1 MKAQYAILRFAKYK
15 GPEIGHIES
24 HNERTKEK
32 YASNPDVD
40 TSRSHLNFH
49 LVTPQRKY
57 RAEAEKQIAEAKAK
71 KEDVMVTKKLLD
83 QRNQLLLEQI
93 DDTQNQID
101 DAAAQIARYELLEQE
116 QYELFC
122 RQVREE
128 EERGTVSYWSVL
140 FKASSFTDLL
150 ARMDFV
156 NEVMDYDRQVI
167 SDLQTT
173 RRQLTED
180 KAALEQQ
187 KSEMES
193 SQTKL
198 QQQVDAA
205 STLIREYE
213 ETEAGHQAMLDE
225 AAEDEARIQALIRQQ
240 QSSGSSGGGGS
251 SGSNSG
257 VDGYIWPTN
266 STRVVT
272 SPYGERWCPF
282 HGYESHNGADIDAAR
297 GSAVLAAKSGRVIQ
311 AGWNGGYGIS
321 VMIAHDDGITTLY
334 GHMDGCSV
342 SVGQTVSQGETIGI
356 CGNTG
361 NSSGAHIHYT
371 MYKNGGTID
380 PLPYLP
386 GYIAWDW

>member
-1 MKAQYAILRFAKYK
+1 MFSRKRALSLLCAACMAASLLCMAKPVPTYADSLSDQLQEARDAQ
-15 GPEIGHIES
+15 
-24 HNERTKEK
+24 
-32 YASNPDVD
+32 
-40 TSRSHLNFH
+40 
-49 LVTPQRKY
+49 
-57 RAEAEKQIAEAKAK
+57 AELEKQIEAIRSDKSKALEEK
-71 KEDVMVTKKLLD
+71 ALLD
-83 QRNQLLLEQI
+83 RQNDKLRSEISLLQQQSDE
-93 DDTQNQID
+93 TQ
-101 DAAAQIARYELLEQE
+101 ARITELTQKEQE

-173 RRQLTED
+173 RQQLTED

-187 KSEMES
+187 KSELES

-225 AAEDEARIQALIRQQ
+225 AAEDEARIQELIRQQ
-240 QSSGSSGGGGS
+240 QSSGSSGGSGS

-266 STRVVT
+266 NTRVVT

-386 GYIAWDW
+386 GYIPWDW

>member
-1 MKAQYAILRFAKYK
+1 MFSRKRALSLLCAACMAASLLCMAKPVPTYADSLSDQLQEVRDAQ
-15 GPEIGHIES
+15 
-24 HNERTKEK
+24 EK
-32 YASNPDVD
+32 
-40 TSRSHLNFH
+40 L
-49 LVTPQRKY
+49 
-57 RAEAEKQIAEAKAK
+57 EKQIEAIQSDKSKALEEK
-71 KEDVMVTKKLLD
+71 ALLD
-83 QRNQLLLEQI
+83 RQNDKLRSEISLLQQQSDE
-93 DDTQNQID
+93 TQTCIT
-101 DAAAQIARYELLEQE
+101 ELTQKEQE

-240 QSSGSSGGGGS
+240 QSGGSSGGSGSSGT
-251 SGSNSG
+251 NSG

-266 STRVVT
+266 NTRVVT

>member
-1 MKAQYAILRFAKYK
+1 MFSRKRALSLLCAACMAASLLCMAKPVPTYADSLSDQLQEARDAQ
-15 GPEIGHIES
+15 
-24 HNERTKEK
+24 
-32 YASNPDVD
+32 
-40 TSRSHLNFH
+40 
-49 LVTPQRKY
+49 
-57 RAEAEKQIAEAKAK
+57 AELEKQIEAIQSDKSKALEEK
-71 KEDVMVTKKLLD
+71 ALLD
-83 QRNQLLLEQI
+83 RQNDKLRSEISLLQQQSDE
-93 DDTQNQID
+93 TQTRIT
-101 DAAAQIARYELLEQE
+101 ELTQKEQE

-187 KSEMES
+187 KSELES

-240 QSSGSSGGGGS
+240 QSSGSSGGSGS

-266 STRVVT
+266 NTRVVT

>member
-1 MKAQYAILRFAKYK
+1 MFSRKRALSLLCAACMAASLLCMAK
-15 GPEIGHIES
+15 PVP
-24 HNERTKEK
+24 T
-32 YASNPDVD
+32 YASSLSDQLQEARD
-40 TSRSHLNFH
+40 A
-49 LVTPQRKY
+49 Q
-57 RAEAEKQIAEAKAK
+57 AELEKQIEAIQSDKSKALEEK
-71 KEDVMVTKKLLD
+71 ALLD
-83 QRNQLLLEQI
+83 RQNDKLRSEISLLQQQSDE
-93 DDTQNQID
+93 TQ
-101 DAAAQIARYELLEQE
+101 ARITELTQKEQE

-240 QSSGSSGGGGS
+240 QSGGSSGGGGG
-251 SGSNSG
+251 SGTNSG

-266 STRVVT
+266 NTRVVT

>member
-1 MKAQYAILRFAKYK
+1 MFSRKRALSLLCAACMAASLLCMAK
-15 GPEIGHIES
+15 PVP
-24 HNERTKEK
+24 T
-32 YASNPDVD
+32 YASSLSDQLQEARD
-40 TSRSHLNFH
+40 A
-49 LVTPQRKY
+49 Q
-57 RAEAEKQIAEAKAK
+57 AELEKQIEAIQSDKSKALEEK
-71 KEDVMVTKKLLD
+71 ALLD
-83 QRNQLLLEQI
+83 RQNDKLRSEISLLQQQSDE
-93 DDTQNQID
+93 TQTRIT
-101 DAAAQIARYELLEQE
+101 ELTQKEQE

-187 KSEMES
+187 KSELES

-240 QSSGSSGGGGS
+240 QSGGSSGGSGG

-266 STRVVT
+266 NTRVVT

-386 GYIAWDW
+386 GYIPWDW

>member
-1 MKAQYAILRFAKYK
+1 MFSRKRALSLLCAACMAASLLCMAK
-15 GPEIGHIES
+15 PVP
-24 HNERTKEK
+24 T
-32 YASNPDVD
+32 YASSLSDQLQEARD
-40 TSRSHLNFH
+40 A
-49 LVTPQRKY
+49 Q
-57 RAEAEKQIAEAKAK
+57 AELEKQIEAIQSDKSKALEEK
-71 KEDVMVTKKLLD
+71 ALLD
-83 QRNQLLLEQI
+83 RQNDKLRSEISLLQQQSDE
-93 DDTQNQID
+93 TQTRIT
-101 DAAAQIARYELLEQE
+101 ELTQKEQE

-240 QSSGSSGGGGS
+240 QSGGSSGGGGS

-266 STRVVT
+266 NTRVVT

>member
-1 MKAQYAILRFAKYK
+1 MFSRKRALSLLCAACMAASLLCMAK
-15 GPEIGHIES
+15 PVP
-24 HNERTKEK
+24 T
-32 YASNPDVD
+32 YASSLSDQLQEARD
-40 TSRSHLNFH
+40 A
-49 LVTPQRKY
+49 Q
-57 RAEAEKQIAEAKAK
+57 AELEKQIEAIQSDKSKALEEK
-71 KEDVMVTKKLLD
+71 ALLD
-83 QRNQLLLEQI
+83 RQNDKLRSEISLLQQQSDE
-93 DDTQNQID
+93 TQTRIT
-101 DAAAQIARYELLEQE
+101 ELTQKEQE

-150 ARMDFV
+150 SRMDFV

-173 RRQLTED
+173 RQQLTED

-187 KSEMES
+187 KSELES

-205 STLIREYE
+205 SALVREYE

-225 AAEDEARIQALIRQQ
+225 AAEDEARIQELIRQQ
-240 QSSGSSGGGGS
+240 QSGGSSGGSGS

-266 STRVVT
+266 NTRLVT

-282 HGYESHNGADIDAAR
+282 HGYESHNGADIGASR

-356 CGNTG
+356 CGSTG
-361 NSSGAHIHYT
+361 NSTGAHIHYT
-371 MYKNGGTID
+371 MYRNGSTID

-386 GYIAWDW
+386 GYIPWDW

>member
-1 MKAQYAILRFAKYK
+1 MFSRKRALSLLCAACMAASLLCMAKPVPTYADSLSDQLQEARDAQ
-15 GPEIGHIES
+15 
-24 HNERTKEK
+24 
-32 YASNPDVD
+32 
-40 TSRSHLNFH
+40 
-49 LVTPQRKY
+49 
-57 RAEAEKQIAEAKAK
+57 AELEKQIEAIQSDKSKALEEK
-71 KEDVMVTKKLLD
+71 ALLD
-83 QRNQLLLEQI
+83 RQNDKLRSEISLLQQQSDE
-93 DDTQNQID
+93 TQ
-101 DAAAQIARYELLEQE
+101 ARITELTQKEQE

-140 FKASSFTDLL
+140 IKASSFTDLL

-156 NEVMDYDRQVI
+156 NEVMDYGRQVI

-240 QSSGSSGGGGS
+240 QSGGSSGGSGG

-266 STRVVT
+266 NTRVVT

>member
-1 MKAQYAILRFAKYK
+1 MFSRKRALSLLCAACMAASLLCMAK
-15 GPEIGHIES
+15 PVP
-24 HNERTKEK
+24 T
-32 YASNPDVD
+32 YASSLSDQLQEARD
-40 TSRSHLNFH
+40 A
-49 LVTPQRKY
+49 Q
-57 RAEAEKQIAEAKAK
+57 AELEKQIEAIQSDKSKALEEK
-71 KEDVMVTKKLLD
+71 ALLD
-83 QRNQLLLEQI
+83 RQNDKLRSEISLLQQQSDE
-93 DDTQNQID
+93 TQ
-101 DAAAQIARYELLEQE
+101 ARITELTQKEQE

-240 QSSGSSGGGGS
+240 QSSGSSGGSGS

-266 STRVVT
+266 NTRVVT

>member
-1 MKAQYAILRFAKYK
+1 MFSRKRALSLLCAACMAASLLCMAK
-15 GPEIGHIES
+15 PVP
-24 HNERTKEK
+24 T
-32 YASNPDVD
+32 YASSLSDQLQEARD
-40 TSRSHLNFH
+40 A
-49 LVTPQRKY
+49 Q
-57 RAEAEKQIAEAKAK
+57 AELEKQIEAIQSDKSKALEEK
-71 KEDVMVTKKLLD
+71 ALLD
-83 QRNQLLLEQI
+83 RQNDKLRSEISLLQQQSDE
-93 DDTQNQID
+93 TQTRIT
-101 DAAAQIARYELLEQE
+101 ELTQKEQE

-150 ARMDFV
+150 SRMDFV

-173 RRQLTED
+173 RQQLTED

-187 KSEMES
+187 KSELES

-205 STLIREYE
+205 SALVREYE

-225 AAEDEARIQALIRQQ
+225 AAEDEARIQDLIRQQ
-240 QSSGSSGGGGS
+240 QSGGSSGGSGS

-266 STRVVT
+266 NTRLVT

-282 HGYESHNGADIDAAR
+282 HGYESHNGADIGAAR

-356 CGNTG
+356 CGSTG
-361 NSSGAHIHYT
+361 NSTGAHIHYT

>member
-1 MKAQYAILRFAKYK
+1 MFSRKRALSLLCAACMAASLLCMVKPVPTYAENLSDQLQEVRDAQ
-15 GPEIGHIES
+15 
-24 HNERTKEK
+24 EK
-32 YASNPDVD
+32 
-40 TSRSHLNFH
+40 L
-49 LVTPQRKY
+49 
-57 RAEAEKQIAEAKAK
+57 EKQIEAIQSDKSKALEEK
-71 KEDVMVTKKLLD
+71 ALLD
-83 QRNQLLLEQI
+83 RQNDKLRSEISLLQQQSDE
-93 DDTQNQID
+93 TQTRIT
-101 DAAAQIARYELLEQE
+101 ELTQKEQE

-150 ARMDFV
+150 SRMDFV

-173 RRQLTED
+173 RQQLTED

-187 KSEMES
+187 KSELES

-205 STLIREYE
+205 SALVREYE

-225 AAEDEARIQALIRQQ
+225 AAEDEARIQDLIRQQ
-240 QSSGSSGGGGS
+240 QSGGSSGG

-266 STRVVT
+266 NTRLVT

-282 HGYESHNGADIDAAR
+282 HGYESHNGADIGAAR

-356 CGNTG
+356 CGSTG
-361 NSSGAHIHYT
+361 NSTGAHIHYT

>member
-1 MKAQYAILRFAKYK
+1 MFSRKRALSLLCAACMVASLLCMAKPIPTYADSLSDQLQEARDAQ
-15 GPEIGHIES
+15 
-24 HNERTKEK
+24 
-32 YASNPDVD
+32 
-40 TSRSHLNFH
+40 
-49 LVTPQRKY
+49 
-57 RAEAEKQIAEAKAK
+57 AELEKQIEAIQSDKSKALEEK
-71 KEDVMVTKKLLD
+71 ALLD
-83 QRNQLLLEQI
+83 RQNDKLRSEISLLQQQSDE
-93 DDTQNQID
+93 TQTRIT
-101 DAAAQIARYELLEQE
+101 ELTQKEQE

-173 RRQLTED
+173 RQQLTED

-187 KSEMES
+187 KSELES

-240 QSSGSSGGGGS
+240 QSGGSSGGSGS

-266 STRVVT
+266 NTRVVT

-282 HGYESHNGADIDAAR
+282 HGYESHNGADIGAAR

>member
-1 MKAQYAILRFAKYK
+1 MFSRKRALSLLCAACMAASLLCMAK
-15 GPEIGHIES
+15 PVP
-24 HNERTKEK
+24 T
-32 YASNPDVD
+32 YASSLSDQLQEARD
-40 TSRSHLNFH
+40 A
-49 LVTPQRKY
+49 Q
-57 RAEAEKQIAEAKAK
+57 AELEKQIEAIQSDKSKALEEK
-71 KEDVMVTKKLLD
+71 ALLD
-83 QRNQLLLEQI
+83 RQNDKLRSEISLLQQQSDE
-93 DDTQNQID
+93 TQTRIT
-101 DAAAQIARYELLEQE
+101 ELTQKEQE

-240 QSSGSSGGGGS
+240 QSGGSSGGGGG
-251 SGSNSG
+251 SGTNSG

-266 STRVVT
+266 NTRVVT

>member
-1 MKAQYAILRFAKYK
+1 MFSRKRALSLLCAACMAASLLCMTKPVPTYADSLSDQLQEARDAQ
-15 GPEIGHIES
+15 
-24 HNERTKEK
+24 
-32 YASNPDVD
+32 
-40 TSRSHLNFH
+40 
-49 LVTPQRKY
+49 
-57 RAEAEKQIAEAKAK
+57 AELEKQIEAIQSDKSKALEEK
-71 KEDVMVTKKLLD
+71 ALLD
-83 QRNQLLLEQI
+83 RQNDKLRSEISLLQQQSDE
-93 DDTQNQID
+93 TQ
-101 DAAAQIARYELLEQE
+101 ARITELTQKEQE

-240 QSSGSSGGGGS
+240 QSGGSSGGSGS

-266 STRVVT
+266 NTRVVT

>member
-1 MKAQYAILRFAKYK
+1 MFSRKRALSLLCAACMAASLLCMAKPVPTYADSLSDQLQEVRDAQ
-15 GPEIGHIES
+15 
-24 HNERTKEK
+24 EK
-32 YASNPDVD
+32 
-40 TSRSHLNFH
+40 L
-49 LVTPQRKY
+49 
-57 RAEAEKQIAEAKAK
+57 EKQIEAIQSDKSKALEEK
-71 KEDVMVTKKLLD
+71 ALLD
-83 QRNQLLLEQI
+83 RQNDKLRSEISLLQQQSDE
-93 DDTQNQID
+93 TQTRIT
-101 DAAAQIARYELLEQE
+101 ELTQKEQE

-173 RRQLTED
+173 RQQLTED

-240 QSSGSSGGGGS
+240 QIGGSSGGGGS

-266 STRVVT
+266 NTRVVT

>member
-1 MKAQYAILRFAKYK
+1 MFSRKRALSLLCAACMAASLLCMAKPVPTYADNLSDQLQEVRDAQ
-15 GPEIGHIES
+15 
-24 HNERTKEK
+24 EK
-32 YASNPDVD
+32 
-40 TSRSHLNFH
+40 L
-49 LVTPQRKY
+49 
-57 RAEAEKQIAEAKAK
+57 EKQIEAIQSDKSKALEEK
-71 KEDVMVTKKLLD
+71 ALLD
-83 QRNQLLLEQI
+83 RQNDKLRSEISLLQQQSDE
-93 DDTQNQID
+93 TQTRIT
-101 DAAAQIARYELLEQE
+101 ELTQKEQE

-205 STLIREYE
+205 DALILEYGK
-213 ETEAGHQAMLDE
+213 TEASRQAMLDE

-240 QSSGSSGGGGS
+240 QSGGSSGSSGS

-257 VDGYIWPTN
+257 VDGYIWPTT
-266 STRVVT
+266 STRVIT
-272 SPYGERWCPF
+272 SPYGERWNPY
-282 HGYESHNGADIDAAR
+282 HGWHNGVDIDAAR

-342 SVGQTVSQGETIGI
+342 SMGQTVSQGETIGI

-361 NSSGAHIHYT
+361 NSFGAHIHYT

>member
-1 MKAQYAILRFAKYK
+1 MFSRKRALSLLCAACMAASLLCMAKPVPTYADSLSDQLQEARDAQ
-15 GPEIGHIES
+15 
-24 HNERTKEK
+24 
-32 YASNPDVD
+32 
-40 TSRSHLNFH
+40 
-49 LVTPQRKY
+49 
-57 RAEAEKQIAEAKAK
+57 AELEKQIEAIQSDKSKALEEK
-71 KEDVMVTKKLLD
+71 ALLD
-83 QRNQLLLEQI
+83 RQNDKLRSEISLLQQQSDE
-93 DDTQNQID
+93 TQ
-101 DAAAQIARYELLEQE
+101 ARITELTQKEQE

-240 QSSGSSGGGGS
+240 QSGGSSSGSGS

-266 STRVVT
+266 NTRVVT

>member
-1 MKAQYAILRFAKYK
+1 MFSRKRALSLLCAACMAASLLCMAKPVSTYADSLSDQLQEARDAQ
-15 GPEIGHIES
+15 
-24 HNERTKEK
+24 
-32 YASNPDVD
+32 
-40 TSRSHLNFH
+40 
-49 LVTPQRKY
+49 
-57 RAEAEKQIAEAKAK
+57 AELEKQIEAIQSDKSKALEEK
-71 KEDVMVTKKLLD
+71 ALLD
-83 QRNQLLLEQI
+83 RQNDKLRSEISLLQQQSDE
-93 DDTQNQID
+93 TQTRIT
-101 DAAAQIARYELLEQE
+101 ELTQKEQE

-187 KSEMES
+187 KSELES

-240 QSSGSSGGGGS
+240 QSGGSSGGSGS

>member
-1 MKAQYAILRFAKYK
+1 MFSRKRALSLLCAACMAASLLCMAKPVPTYADSLSDQLQEARDAQ
-15 GPEIGHIES
+15 
-24 HNERTKEK
+24 
-32 YASNPDVD
+32 
-40 TSRSHLNFH
+40 
-49 LVTPQRKY
+49 
-57 RAEAEKQIAEAKAK
+57 AELEKQIEAIQSDKSKALEEK
-71 KEDVMVTKKLLD
+71 ALLD
-83 QRNQLLLEQI
+83 RQNDKLRSEISLLQQQSDE
-93 DDTQNQID
+93 TQTRIT
-101 DAAAQIARYELLEQE
+101 ELTQKEQE

-173 RRQLTED
+173 RQQLTED

-187 KSEMES
+187 KSELES

-240 QSSGSSGGGGS
+240 QSGGSSGGSGS

-266 STRVVT
+266 NTRVVT

>member
-1 MKAQYAILRFAKYK
+1 MLSRKRALSLLCAACMAASILCMAYPVK
-15 GPEIGHIES
+15 
-24 HNERTKEK
+24 T
-32 YASNPDVD
+32 YASSLSDQLQEARD
-40 TSRSHLNFH
+40 A
-49 LVTPQRKY
+49 Q
-57 RAEAEKQIAEAKAK
+57 AELEKQIEAVQADKTKALEEK
-71 KEDVMVTKKLLD
+71 ALLD
-83 QRNQLLLEQI
+83 KQNDQIRAEISLLQQQSDETEARITQL
-93 DDTQNQID
+93 TQK
-101 DAAAQIARYELLEQE
+101 EKE

-122 RQVREE
+122 KQVREE

-140 FKASSFTDLL
+140 FKASSFSDLL
-150 ARMDFV
+150 SRVDFV

-167 SDLQTT
+167 SDLQAT

-187 KSEMES
+187 KSELS
-193 SQTKL
+193 ASQQKL
-198 QQQVDAA
+198 QQQIDAA
-205 STLIREYE
+205 DALIREYE
-213 ETEAGHQAMLDE
+213 QTEEGHQAVLDE
-225 AAEDEARIQALIRQQ
+225 AAADEARILELIRQQ
-240 QSSGSSGGGGS
+240 QNSGGGGG
-251 SGSNSG
+251 GSTGDNSG
-257 VDGYIWPTN
+257 VNGYIWPTN
-266 STRVVT
+266 NTRVIT

>member
-1 MKAQYAILRFAKYK
+1 MFSRKRALSLLCAACMVASLLCMAKPVPTYADSLSDQLQEARDAQ
-15 GPEIGHIES
+15 
-24 HNERTKEK
+24 
-32 YASNPDVD
+32 
-40 TSRSHLNFH
+40 
-49 LVTPQRKY
+49 
-57 RAEAEKQIAEAKAK
+57 AELEKQIEAIRSDKSKALEEK
-71 KEDVMVTKKLLD
+71 ALLD
-83 QRNQLLLEQI
+83 RQNDKLRSEIGLLRQQSDE
-93 DDTQNQID
+93 TQ
-101 DAAAQIARYELLEQE
+101 ARITELTQKEQE

-173 RRQLTED
+173 RQQLTED

-187 KSEMES
+187 KSELES

-205 STLIREYE
+205 SILIRKYE
-213 ETEAGHQAMLDE
+213 KTEAGHQAMLDE

-240 QSSGSSGGGGS
+240 QSSGSSGGSGS

-266 STRVVT
+266 NTRVVT

-282 HGYESHNGADIDAAR
+282 HGYESHNGVDIDAAR

-386 GYIAWDW
+386 GYIPWDW

>member
-1 MKAQYAILRFAKYK
+1 MFSRKRALSLLCAACMAASLLCMAKPVPTYADSLSDQLQEARDAQ
-15 GPEIGHIES
+15 
-24 HNERTKEK
+24 
-32 YASNPDVD
+32 
-40 TSRSHLNFH
+40 
-49 LVTPQRKY
+49 
-57 RAEAEKQIAEAKAK
+57 AELEKQIEAIQSDKSKALEEK
-71 KEDVMVTKKLLD
+71 ALLD
-83 QRNQLLLEQI
+83 RQNDKLRSEISLLQQQSDE
-93 DDTQNQID
+93 TQTRIT
-101 DAAAQIARYELLEQE
+101 ELTQKEQE

-173 RRQLTED
+173 RQQLTED

-187 KSEMES
+187 KSDMES

-240 QSSGSSGGGGS
+240 QSGGSSGGGGG

-266 STRVVT
+266 NTRVVT

>member
-1 MKAQYAILRFAKYK
+1 MFSRKRALSLLCAACMAASLLCMAKPVPTYADSLSDQLQEARDAQ
-15 GPEIGHIES
+15 
-24 HNERTKEK
+24 
-32 YASNPDVD
+32 
-40 TSRSHLNFH
+40 
-49 LVTPQRKY
+49 
-57 RAEAEKQIAEAKAK
+57 AELEKQIEAIQSDKSKALEEK
-71 KEDVMVTKKLLD
+71 ALLD
-83 QRNQLLLEQI
+83 RQNDKLRSEISLLQQQSDE
-93 DDTQNQID
+93 TQ
-101 DAAAQIARYELLEQE
+101 ARITELTQKEQE

-240 QSSGSSGGGGS
+240 QSGGSSGG

-266 STRVVT
+266 NTRVVT

>member
-1 MKAQYAILRFAKYK
+1 MFSRKRALSLLCAACMAASLLCMAK
-15 GPEIGHIES
+15 PVP
-24 HNERTKEK
+24 T
-32 YASNPDVD
+32 YASSLSDQLQEARD
-40 TSRSHLNFH
+40 A
-49 LVTPQRKY
+49 Q
-57 RAEAEKQIAEAKAK
+57 AELEKQIEAIQSDKSKALEEK
-71 KEDVMVTKKLLD
+71 ALLD
-83 QRNQLLLEQI
+83 RQNDKLRSEISLLQQQSDE
-93 DDTQNQID
+93 TQTRIT
-101 DAAAQIARYELLEQE
+101 ELTQKEQE
-116 QYELFC
+116 QYEMFC

-240 QSSGSSGGGGS
+240 QSSGSSGGSGS

>member
-1 MKAQYAILRFAKYK
+1 MFSRKRALSLLCAACMAASLLCMAK
-15 GPEIGHIES
+15 PVP
-24 HNERTKEK
+24 T
-32 YASNPDVD
+32 YASSLSDQLQEARD
-40 TSRSHLNFH
+40 A
-49 LVTPQRKY
+49 Q
-57 RAEAEKQIAEAKAK
+57 AELEKQIEAIQSDKSKALEEK
-71 KEDVMVTKKLLD
+71 ALLDRQNDKLRSEISLLQQQFDETQTRITELTKK
-83 QRNQLLLEQI
+83 
-93 DDTQNQID
+93 
-101 DAAAQIARYELLEQE
+101 EQE

-240 QSSGSSGGGGS
+240 QSSGSSGGSGS

-386 GYIAWDW
+386 GYIPWDW

>member
-1 MKAQYAILRFAKYK
+1 MFSRKRALSLLCAACMAASLLCMAKPVPTYADSLSDQLQEVRDAQ
-15 GPEIGHIES
+15 
-24 HNERTKEK
+24 
-32 YASNPDVD
+32 
-40 TSRSHLNFH
+40 
-49 LVTPQRKY
+49 
-57 RAEAEKQIAEAKAK
+57 AELEKQIEAIQSDKSKALEEK
-71 KEDVMVTKKLLD
+71 ALLD
-83 QRNQLLLEQI
+83 RQNDKLRSEISLLQQQSDE
-93 DDTQNQID
+93 TQTRIT
-101 DAAAQIARYELLEQE
+101 ELTQKEQE

-240 QSSGSSGGGGS
+240 QSGGSSGGGGS

-266 STRVVT
+266 NTRVVT

>member
-1 MKAQYAILRFAKYK
+1 MFSRKRALSLLCAACMAASLLCMAK
-15 GPEIGHIES
+15 PVP
-24 HNERTKEK
+24 T
-32 YASNPDVD
+32 YASSLSDQLQEVRD
-40 TSRSHLNFH
+40 AQEKL
-49 LVTPQRKY
+49 
-57 RAEAEKQIAEAKAK
+57 EKQIEAIQSDKSKALEEK
-71 KEDVMVTKKLLD
+71 ALLD
-83 QRNQLLLEQI
+83 RQNDKLRSEISLLQQQSDE
-93 DDTQNQID
+93 TQTRIT
-101 DAAAQIARYELLEQE
+101 ELTQKEQE

-173 RRQLTED
+173 RQQLTED

-240 QSSGSSGGGGS
+240 QSGGSSGGSGG

-266 STRVVT
+266 NTRVVT

>member
-1 MKAQYAILRFAKYK
+1 MFSRKRALSLLCAACMAASLLCMAK
-15 GPEIGHIES
+15 PVP
-24 HNERTKEK
+24 T
-32 YASNPDVD
+32 YASSLSDQLQEARD
-40 TSRSHLNFH
+40 A
-49 LVTPQRKY
+49 Q
-57 RAEAEKQIAEAKAK
+57 AELEKQIEAIQSDKSKALEEK
-71 KEDVMVTKKLLD
+71 ALLD
-83 QRNQLLLEQI
+83 RQNDKLRSEISLLQQQSDE
-93 DDTQNQID
+93 TQTRIT
-101 DAAAQIARYELLEQE
+101 ELTQKEQE

-150 ARMDFV
+150 SRMDFV

-173 RRQLTED
+173 RQQLTED

-187 KSEMES
+187 KSELES

-205 STLIREYE
+205 SALVREYE

-225 AAEDEARIQALIRQQ
+225 AAEDEARIQELIRQQ
-240 QSSGSSGGGGS
+240 QSSGSSGGSGS

-266 STRVVT
+266 NTRLVT

-282 HGYESHNGADIDAAR
+282 HGYESHNGADIGAAR

-356 CGNTG
+356 CGSTG
-361 NSSGAHIHYT
+361 NSTGAHIHYT
-371 MYKNGGTID
+371 MYKNGSTID

-386 GYIAWDW
+386 GYIPWDW

>member
-1 MKAQYAILRFAKYK
+1 MFSRKRALSLLCAACMAASLLCMAKPVPTYADSLSDQLQEARDAQ
-15 GPEIGHIES
+15 
-24 HNERTKEK
+24 
-32 YASNPDVD
+32 
-40 TSRSHLNFH
+40 
-49 LVTPQRKY
+49 
-57 RAEAEKQIAEAKAK
+57 AELEKQIEAIRSDKSKALEEK
-71 KEDVMVTKKLLD
+71 ALLD
-83 QRNQLLLEQI
+83 RQNDKLRSEISLLRQQSDE
-93 DDTQNQID
+93 TQ
-101 DAAAQIARYELLEQE
+101 ARITELTQKEQE

-187 KSEMES
+187 KSELES

-205 STLIREYE
+205 SILIRKYE
-213 ETEAGHQAMLDE
+213 KTEAGHQAMLDE
-225 AAEDEARIQALIRQQ
+225 AAEDEARIQELIRQQ
-240 QSSGSSGGGGS
+240 QSSGSSGGSGS

-266 STRVVT
+266 NTRVVT

-282 HGYESHNGADIDAAR
+282 HGYESHNGVDIDAAR

-386 GYIAWDW
+386 GYIPWDW

>member
-1 MKAQYAILRFAKYK
+1 MFSRKRALSLLCAACMAASLLCMAKPVPTYADSLSDQLQEARDAQ
-15 GPEIGHIES
+15 
-24 HNERTKEK
+24 
-32 YASNPDVD
+32 
-40 TSRSHLNFH
+40 
-49 LVTPQRKY
+49 
-57 RAEAEKQIAEAKAK
+57 AELEKQIEAIQSDKSKALEEK
-71 KEDVMVTKKLLD
+71 ALLD
-83 QRNQLLLEQI
+83 RQNDKLRSEISLLQQQSDE
-93 DDTQNQID
+93 TQ
-101 DAAAQIARYELLEQE
+101 ARITELTQKEQE

-225 AAEDEARIQALIRQQ
+225 AAEDEARIQELIRQQ
-240 QSSGSSGGGGS
+240 QSGGSSGGSGG

-266 STRVVT
+266 NTRVVT

>member
-1 MKAQYAILRFAKYK
+1 MFSRKRALSLLCAACMAASLLCMAK
-15 GPEIGHIES
+15 PIP
-24 HNERTKEK
+24 T
-32 YASNPDVD
+32 YASSLSDQLQEARD
-40 TSRSHLNFH
+40 A
-49 LVTPQRKY
+49 Q
-57 RAEAEKQIAEAKAK
+57 AELEKQIEAIQSDKSKALEEK
-71 KEDVMVTKKLLD
+71 ALLD
-83 QRNQLLLEQI
+83 RQNDKLRSEISLLQQQSDE
-93 DDTQNQID
+93 TQTRIT
-101 DAAAQIARYELLEQE
+101 ELTQKEQE

-240 QSSGSSGGGGS
+240 QSGGSSGGSGS

-266 STRVVT
+266 NTRVVT

>member
-1 MKAQYAILRFAKYK
+1 MFSRKRALSLLCAACMAASLLCMAKPVPTYADSLSDQLQEARDAQ
-15 GPEIGHIES
+15 
-24 HNERTKEK
+24 
-32 YASNPDVD
+32 
-40 TSRSHLNFH
+40 
-49 LVTPQRKY
+49 
-57 RAEAEKQIAEAKAK
+57 AELEKQIEAIQSDKSKALEEK
-71 KEDVMVTKKLLD
+71 ALLD
-83 QRNQLLLEQI
+83 RQNDKLRSEISLLQQQSDE
-93 DDTQNQID
+93 TQ
-101 DAAAQIARYELLEQE
+101 ARITELTQKEQE

-173 RRQLTED
+173 RQQLTED

-240 QSSGSSGGGGS
+240 QSGGSSGGSGS

-266 STRVVT
+266 NTRVVT

>member
-1 MKAQYAILRFAKYK
+1 MFSRKRALSLLCAACMAASLLCMAK
-15 GPEIGHIES
+15 PVP
-24 HNERTKEK
+24 T
-32 YASNPDVD
+32 YASSLSDQLQEARD
-40 TSRSHLNFH
+40 A
-49 LVTPQRKY
+49 Q
-57 RAEAEKQIAEAKAK
+57 AELEKQIEAIQSDKSKALEEK
-71 KEDVMVTKKLLD
+71 ALLD
-83 QRNQLLLEQI
+83 RQNDKLRSEISLLQQQSDETQI
-93 DDTQNQID
+93 RITELTQK
-101 DAAAQIARYELLEQE
+101 EQE

-240 QSSGSSGGGGS
+240 QSGGSSGGSGS

>member
-1 MKAQYAILRFAKYK
+1 MFSRKRALSLLCAACMAASLLCMAKPVPTYADSLSDQLQEARDAQ
-15 GPEIGHIES
+15 
-24 HNERTKEK
+24 
-32 YASNPDVD
+32 
-40 TSRSHLNFH
+40 
-49 LVTPQRKY
+49 
-57 RAEAEKQIAEAKAK
+57 AELEKQIEAIQSDKSKALEEK
-71 KEDVMVTKKLLD
+71 ALLD
-83 QRNQLLLEQI
+83 RQNDKLRSEISLLQQQSDE
-93 DDTQNQID
+93 TQ
-101 DAAAQIARYELLEQE
+101 ARITELTQKEQE

-150 ARMDFV
+150 SRMDFV

-173 RRQLTED
+173 RQQLTED

-240 QSSGSSGGGGS
+240 QSGGSSGGSGS

-266 STRVVT
+266 NTRVVT

>member
-1 MKAQYAILRFAKYK
+1 MFSRKRALSLLCAACMAASLLCMAK
-15 GPEIGHIES
+15 PVP
-24 HNERTKEK
+24 T
-32 YASNPDVD
+32 YASSLSDQLQEARD
-40 TSRSHLNFH
+40 A
-49 LVTPQRKY
+49 Q
-57 RAEAEKQIAEAKAK
+57 AELEKQIEAIQSDKSKALEEK
-71 KEDVMVTKKLLD
+71 ALLD
-83 QRNQLLLEQI
+83 RQNDKLRSEISLLQQQSDE
-93 DDTQNQID
+93 TQTRIT
-101 DAAAQIARYELLEQE
+101 ELTQKEQE

-187 KSEMES
+187 KSELES

-240 QSSGSSGGGGS
+240 QSGGSSGGGGG

-266 STRVVT
+266 NTRVVT

>member
-1 MKAQYAILRFAKYK
+1 MFSRKRALSLLCAACMAASLLCMAK
-15 GPEIGHIES
+15 PVP
-24 HNERTKEK
+24 T
-32 YASNPDVD
+32 YASSLSDQLQEARD
-40 TSRSHLNFH
+40 A
-49 LVTPQRKY
+49 Q
-57 RAEAEKQIAEAKAK
+57 AELEKQIEAIQSDKSKALEEK
-71 KEDVMVTKKLLD
+71 ALLD
-83 QRNQLLLEQI
+83 RQNDKLRSEISLLQQQSDE
-93 DDTQNQID
+93 TQ
-101 DAAAQIARYELLEQE
+101 ARITELTQKEQE

-205 STLIREYE
+205 SALIREYE

-240 QSSGSSGGGGS
+240 QSGGSSGGGGS

-266 STRVVT
+266 NTRVVT

-282 HGYESHNGADIDAAR
+282 HGYESHNGADIGAAR

>member
-1 MKAQYAILRFAKYK
+1 MFSRKRALSLLCAACMAASLLCMAK
-15 GPEIGHIES
+15 PVP
-24 HNERTKEK
+24 T
-32 YASNPDVD
+32 YASSLSDQ
-40 TSRSHLNFH
+40 L
-49 LVTPQRKY
+49 Q
-57 RAEAEKQIAEAKAK
+57 EARDAQEELEKQIEAIQSDKSKALEEK
-71 KEDVMVTKKLLD
+71 ALLD
-83 QRNQLLLEQI
+83 RQNDKLRSEISLLQQQSDE
-93 DDTQNQID
+93 TQTRIT
-101 DAAAQIARYELLEQE
+101 ELTQKEQE

-187 KSEMES
+187 KSELES

-205 STLIREYE
+205 SALIREYE

-225 AAEDEARIQALIRQQ
+225 AAEDEARIQDLIRQQ
-240 QSSGSSGGGGS
+240 QSGGSSGGSGS

-266 STRVVT
+266 NTRVVT

>member
-1 MKAQYAILRFAKYK
+1 MFSRKRALSLLCAACMAASLLCMAK
-15 GPEIGHIES
+15 PVP
-24 HNERTKEK
+24 T
-32 YASNPDVD
+32 YASSLSDQLQEARD
-40 TSRSHLNFH
+40 A
-49 LVTPQRKY
+49 Q
-57 RAEAEKQIAEAKAK
+57 AELEKQIEAIQSDKSKALEEK
-71 KEDVMVTKKLLD
+71 ALLD
-83 QRNQLLLEQI
+83 RQNDKLRSEISLLQQQSDE
-93 DDTQNQID
+93 TQTRIT
-101 DAAAQIARYELLEQE
+101 ELTQKEQE

-240 QSSGSSGGGGS
+240 QSGGSSGGSGS

-266 STRVVT
+266 NTRVVT

>member
-1 MKAQYAILRFAKYK
+1 MFSRKRALSLLCAACMAASLLCMAK
-15 GPEIGHIES
+15 PVP
-24 HNERTKEK
+24 T
-32 YASNPDVD
+32 YASSLSDQLQEARD
-40 TSRSHLNFH
+40 A
-49 LVTPQRKY
+49 Q
-57 RAEAEKQIAEAKAK
+57 AELEKQIEAIQSDKSKALEEK
-71 KEDVMVTKKLLD
+71 ALLD
-83 QRNQLLLEQI
+83 RQNDKLRSEISLLQQQSDE
-93 DDTQNQID
+93 TQ
-101 DAAAQIARYELLEQE
+101 ARITELTQKEQE

-187 KSEMES
+187 KSELES

-240 QSSGSSGGGGS
+240 QSGGSSGGGGS

-266 STRVVT
+266 NTRVVT